1 MYSTFI
7 DVIKTIATISSV
19 LMFLVI
25 AYFAQSLNMEKQED
39 KAAMYGFCWMM
50 ITIMINIV
58 CMWI

>member
-1 MYSTFI
+1 MYSTFVN
-7 DVIKTIATISSV
+7 VIKTIATISST
-19 LMFLVI
+19 LMFVVI

-58 CMWI
+58 CMWM